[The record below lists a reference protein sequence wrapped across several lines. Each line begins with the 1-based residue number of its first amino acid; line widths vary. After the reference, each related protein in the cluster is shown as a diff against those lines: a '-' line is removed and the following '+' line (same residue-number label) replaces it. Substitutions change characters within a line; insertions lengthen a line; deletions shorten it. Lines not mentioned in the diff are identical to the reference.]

1 MSTGDADGPLDAL
14 GRLGIAHPR
23 RVLGVAAVLLALCGA
38 LAATMTVNTSRHTM
52 VDADNPHQAKQIAY
66 FERFGLPN
74 TMVFVVDGADAAAR
88 QALVDD
94 LTARLEAHPVFAD
107 RVLARITPDTVAEV
121 LLLQTRFE
129 PPGGVDARG
138 YLSAP
143 DGARHYLL
151 VFPEIPGTQQAHE
164 VRPAVEAARAA
175 RDAALEARPADAAPI
190 RADLT
195 GPAVLVVDEEVE
207 IQRGMLTTSGAT
219 GLGILLLLYLAF
231 RSLVY
236 TLLAI
241 VPVILGVAGTMA
253 VAALVYGELNMVTS
267 SCSSILLALGIDFGV
282 FLLSRYGELVR
293 GGAPAETAIR
303 EAIRKAGRALFV
315 GAITT
320 AVAFLTTTT
329 TEFTAYARL
338 GVIVA
343 LGLVIMMGA
352 TLALMPALLWVAG
365 RGEGIEAPQLPGVS
379 HLPPMLRAARWPIVA
394 AGLAGVV
401 AGLLATGDLTFNTR
415 FYDFIP
421 ARGEGARALL
431 AIEGDPQVTPLRAM
445 VPVEGVE
452 PARALAERLRALPEV
467 SSVQSGTDLLPPF
480 DPAALKA
487 RMAVPAPDG
496 LTDVMDRAWRS
507 AGAIAE
513 RGHYVPGDLPPALG
527 ARFVSR
533 DGQALG
539 LHVIPEGNI
548 WDPEVARAFHE
559 AVAAAAPDATGM
571 AMHIHAHLTFIK
583 EGFARA
589 AAGAGGLVFLVL
601 LIAFRRPADALLALV
616 PAMVGFA
623 WMLGVMAL
631 LGFRFDAAN
640 IVVLPLILGIGVDAG
655 VHLVHRARQSAAEHG
670 VARLDEVVA
679 GTGAAVALASVT
691 TAVGFAALMLAEY
704 GAMFSLGLLMTIGI
718 LCCLVASLFVL
729 PSIMVVTGR
738 AR

>member
-1 MSTGDADGPLDAL
+1 MSADGPDGPLDAL
-14 GRLGIAHPR
+14 GRLGVAHPR
-23 RVLGVAAVLLALCGA
+23 RVLGSAAVLLAVCGA

-52 VDADNPHQAKQIAY
+52 VDADNPHQAKQVAY

-74 TMVFVVDGADAAAR
+74 TMVFVVDGAEVAAR
-88 QALVDD
+88 QVFVDD
-94 LTARLEAHPVFAD
+94 LAARLEAHPAFAG

-129 PPGGVDARG
+129 PPDGVDARG

-175 RDAALEARPADAAPI
+175 RDAAIAARPGGAAAI

-219 GLGILLLLYLAF
+219 ALGILLLLYLAF
-231 RSLVY
+231 RSLRY

-253 VAALVYGELNMVTS
+253 VAATVYGELNMVTS

-293 GGAPAETAIR
+293 SGAPAEAAIR
-303 EAIRKAGRALFV
+303 GAIRKAGRALFV

-343 LGLVIMMGA
+343 LGLLIMMAA
-352 TLALMPALLWVAG
+352 TLTLMPALLWVAG
-365 RGEGIEAPQLPGVS
+365 RGEGIEAPELPGVAR
-379 HLPPMLRAARWPIVA
+379 LPPVLRAGRWGIVA
-394 AGLAGVV
+394 VGLGGVV
-401 AGLLATGDLTFNTR
+401 AGLLAAQELTFNTR

-431 AIEGDPQVTPLRAM
+431 AIEDDPQVTPLRAM
-445 VPVEGVE
+445 IPVDGVE
-452 PARALAERLRALPEV
+452 PARALAERLRGLPEV
-467 SSVQSGTDLLPPF
+467 SAVQTGTDLLPPF
-480 DPAALKA
+480 EPAALEA
-487 RMAVPAPDG
+487 RFAAPTPEG
-496 LTDVMDRAWRS
+496 LTDVMQRAWR
-507 AGAIAE
+507 GARTVAE
-513 RGHYVPGDLPPALG
+513 RGHYLPTDLPPTLG

-533 DGQALG
+533 DGRALG
-539 LHVIPEGNI
+539 IHVIPEGNI
-548 WDPEVARAFHE
+548 WEPDVARAFHE
-559 AVAAAAPDATGM
+559 SVAAVAPNATGM

-589 AAGAGGLVFLVL
+589 AAGAAALVFLVL
-601 LIAFRRPADALLALV
+601 LAAFRRASDAVLALV
-616 PAMVGFA
+616 PAAVGFA

-655 VHLVHRARQSAAEHG
+655 VHLVHRTRQSAAEHG
-670 VARLDEVVA
+670 MARLDEVVS
-679 GTGAAVALASVT
+679 GTGSAVALASIT
-691 TAVGFAALMLAEY
+691 TAMGFAALMLAEY

-718 LCCLVASLFVL
+718 LCCLVASLLVL